1 MTDNKL
7 KVRWSTLVE
16 KVIKTDESELT
27 AQELIIKNT
36 LNTLENTLR
45 EADKRALEN
54 KLNREFEEKNG
65 EYFL

>member
-16 KVIKTDESELT
+16 KVIKSDESELT

>member
-7 KVRWSTLVE
+7 EVRWSTLVE
-16 KVIKTDESELT
+16 KVIKSDESELT